1 MKTRENDSTVS
12 TVAMTSEEFPTTA
25 GVLAMQNL
33 QAQLDGQERQAAAGR
48 LNVSSQA
55 AHIAL
60 IALRGHLLGRIKD
73 AEQAEELAEQL
84 VYDVPAEGMVFLAR
98 AGPEA
103 RFIASRKR

>member
-1 MKTRENDSTVS
+1 MKTSDSDGTAS

-33 QAQLDGQERQAAAGR
+33 QAQLDGQEQQVAAGR

-84 VYDVPAEGMVFLAR
+84 VYDVPAEGVVFLAR
-98 AGPEA
+98 AKTRA
-103 RFIASRKR
+103 AFIASRKR